1 MMALSEFL
9 RCVKH
14 CRRPCRPCRRQHC
27 TPGWVECFF
36 FLSFKIQRVF
46 ANLPTDFV
54 DDDIWANILYLEFF
68 FLHFFLPRPN
78 PALQSCFVPACCM
91 HAYLIIVCGMEEV
104 ATMLPKLRWNC
115 IFLVLLPILH
125 LAAPLCI
132 EMGFYAD
139 IFWESRYSSEI
150 NVWAFFHQILLI
162 LKVHC
167 QPWVKGMSG
176 NS

>member
-1 MMALSEFL
+1 MSKYLQCARLPPALQVGLSVF
-9 RCVKH
+9 
-14 CRRPCRPCRRQHC
+14 
-27 TPGWVECFF
+27 FF
-36 FLSFKIQRVF
+36 FLSFKIQRGF

-54 DDDIWANILYLEFF
+54 DDDIWANILYLDFF
-68 FLHFFLPRPN
+68 SPRPN
-78 PALQSCFVPACCM
+78 PALQSCFVPACM

-132 EMGFYAD
+132 EMGFMRTF
-139 IFWESRYSSEI
+139 FWESRYSSEI
-150 NVWAFFHQILLI
+150 NNRAFFL
-162 LKVHC
+162 
-167 QPWVKGMSG
+167 SDFG